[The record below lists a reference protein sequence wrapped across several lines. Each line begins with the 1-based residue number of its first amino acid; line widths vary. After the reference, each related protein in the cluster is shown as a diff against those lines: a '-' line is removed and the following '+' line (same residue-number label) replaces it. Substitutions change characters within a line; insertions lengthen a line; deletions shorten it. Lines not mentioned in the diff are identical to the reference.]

1 MLPEL
6 ARERTNK
13 DDVGL
18 HNQQCD
24 PCSQL
29 SQTPVCLGNARLIIV
44 VSDET
49 SASGCSILARQSS
62 QEPGAAATIGKVVMY
77 TRQEA

>member
-1 MLPEL
+1 MLLEL
-6 ARERTNK
+6 ASERTNK

-18 HNQQCD
+18 HNQQGD

-44 VSDET
+44 AYDGT

-62 QEPGAAATIGKVVMY
+62 QEPGAAATIGKVVMC
-77 TRQEA
+77 TWQEA